1 MSKSKN
7 IVELNKENFFSNN
20 SLPMIIY
27 DIDSLKILEVN
38 TSAVKSYGYTAEEF
52 LELTVKDLHPVE
64 DISIIEDHLKK
75 STQMPERSGIWR
87 HIKKDRTI
95 IFVNAYSRLISLDDT
110 KEARLITLVDV
121 TESRKNEDAITRS
134 ERRFR
139 ELADLLPQIVFE
151 MDYNGNLLF
160 CNKIGFETFGI
171 PYDKDINKVNIFSF
185 VSPANHEIARKNLS
199 IALTGET
206 PDEIEYLLLRK
217 NGSTFPSEI
226 YSTPVKEKEKVIG
239 LRGIIIDLS
248 KLKLS
253 IEELK
258 DSEKKYSSLFEN
270 TKSVMLILDPET
282 GNIKQ
287 VNKAASAFYGYSIA
301 ELQSMTITDLNMLT
315 PEESMTRIEKIKNQ
329 NQYSFISKHRVAD
342 ATFRFVEIFSSQIVI
357 NHRQFL
363 FSIIH
368 DINDRIQAES
378 NLRKLNK
385 AIEQSPVSIEITDKE
400 GRLEYVNPKFTE
412 VTGYSFEEVIGKN
425 PNVLNSGEHSDSFY
439 KELWETILSGKQW
452 RGEFYNKKKNGDYFW
467 EYASISPIFDENK
480 QITNFVGIKEEITE
494 RKQKEKELLDAKEA
508 AEESNRLKSSFL
520 TNMSHE
526 LRTPLVGILGYA
538 EILSNEINN
547 RIHKDM
553 ANTILIS
560 GQRLIDTLNSILDL
574 SRIEADKT
582 ELQFETVDLNDI
594 LKESAKLFKPVAE
607 KKNLY
612 LELILPTESPH
623 IFGDKQ
629 IVFKIFNNLINNAIK
644 FTFKGGITINSYMSP
659 GDSEKVIRVKI
670 IDTGIGIPEEAHE
683 KVFEP
688 FRQASEGL
696 SRHYEGTGLGLTVTK
711 KFVELMNG
719 SISLQSRVGLGS
731 TFTVTFPESVH
742 RRKLTPNIRE
752 AVTSKTKSIELSFKP
767 NILLVEDD
775 KVNADI
781 ICAYLN
787 PFTDIEHVMDG
798 SDAIKIAKSKQYDAI
813 LMDINLKGINGIEAM
828 SSIKELN
835 DHYKNIPMIAIT
847 AYAMLGDRE
856 KFLSI
861 GFSHY
866 VSKPFTRD
874 QLLDLLDN
882 IFKK

>member
-1 MSKSKN
+1 MSNSKN
-7 IVELNKENFFSNN
+7 IDELNKKNFFSENP
-20 SLPMIIY
+20 LPMIIY
-27 DIDSLKILEVN
+27 DVESLKILEVN
-38 TSAVKSYGYTAEEF
+38 SSAVKSYGYTINEF
-52 LELTVKDLHPVE
+52 LDMTVKDLRPIE
-64 DISIIEDHLKK
+64 DVPLFEDHLKK
-75 STQMPERSGIWR
+75 SAQIPERSGIFR
-87 HIKKDRTI
+87 HKKKDGTI
-95 IFVNAYSRLISLDDT
+95 IFVNVFSRLINLDDAR
-110 KEARLITLVDV
+110 EARLVTIVDV
-121 TESRKNEDAITRS
+121 TESKKNEDAITLS

-151 MDYNGNLLF
+151 IDLLGNLLF
-160 CNKIGFETFGI
+160 CNKIAFETFGM
-171 PYDKDINKVNIFSF
+171 PYDTDISNVNVFSF
-185 VSPANHEIARKNLS
+185 ISPSNHEIARKNIS

-206 PDEIEYLLLRK
+206 PDELEYLLVRK
-217 NGSTFPSEI
+217 NGSTFPAEI
-226 YSTPVKEKEKVIG
+226 YSTPVKEKEKVVG
-239 LRGIIIDLS
+239 LRGIIFDLS

-253 IEELK
+253 IEELR

-270 TKSVMLILDPET
+270 TKSAMLIIDPET

-287 VNKAASAFYGYSIA
+287 VNTAASTFYGYTID
-301 ELQSMTITDLNMLT
+301 ELQTMTISDLNRLS
-315 PEESMTRIEKIKNQ
+315 PEESMARVEKIKNQ
-329 NQYSFISKHRVAD
+329 NQYSFISSHRFANG
-342 ATFRFVEIFSSQIVI
+342 TFRFVEIFSSQIVI
-357 NHRQFL
+357 KQKQYL

-385 AIEQSPVSIEITDKE
+385 AIEQSPVSIEITDRE

-412 VTGYSFEEVIGKN
+412 VTGYNSDEVIGKN
-425 PNVLNSGEHSDSFY
+425 PNILNSGQHSESFY
-439 KELWETILSGKQW
+439 KDLWGTILSGIQW
-452 RGEFYNKKKNGDYFW
+452 RGEFYNKKKNGEFFW

-480 QITNFVGIKEEITE
+480 EIVNFIAIKEDITE
-494 RKQKEKELLDAKEA
+494 RKQKEQELLKAKEA

-520 TNMSHE
+520 TIMSHE

-538 EILSNEINN
+538 EILSNEIDELV
-547 RIHKDM
+547 HKDM
-553 ANTILIS
+553 AYTILVS

-582 ELQFETVDLNDI
+582 ELQFENVDLNDV
-594 LKESAKLFKPVAE
+594 LQESVKLFKPVAE

-612 LELILPTESPH
+612 LELILPAATPY
-623 IFGDKQ
+623 IFGDRQ

-644 FTFKGGITINSYMSP
+644 FTFKGGITINAHLSRQ
-659 GDSEKVIRVKI
+659 DSEQVIRVKI
-670 IDTGIGIPEEAHE
+670 IDTGIGIPEEVHE

-731 TFTVTFPESVH
+731 TFTVTFPESSR
-742 RRKLTPNIRE
+742 RRKLTPDSQE
-752 AVTSKTKSIELSFKP
+752 EVATKSRSIELSFKP

-781 ICAYLN
+781 IRAYLN
-787 PFTDIEHVMDG
+787 PFTNIEHVMDG
-798 SDAIKIAKSKQYDAI
+798 ADAIKTAKIKKYDAI
-813 LMDINLKGINGIEAM
+813 LMDINLKGIDGIEAM
-828 SSIKELN
+828 SRIKELG
-835 DHYKNIPMIAIT
+835 DHYKKIPMIAIT

-861 GFSHY
+861 GFTHY

>member
-1 MSKSKN
+1 MSNSKN
-7 IVELNKENFFSNN
+7 IDELNKKNFFSENP
-20 SLPMIIY
+20 LPMIVY
-27 DIDSLKILEVN
+27 DIESLKILEVN
-38 TSAVKSYGYTAEEF
+38 SSAVKSYGYTINEF
-52 LELTVKDLHPVE
+52 LDMTVRDLRPIE
-64 DISIIEDHLKK
+64 DVPLFEDHLKK
-75 STQMPERSGIWR
+75 SGQIPERSGIFR
-87 HIKKDRTI
+87 HKKKDGTI
-95 IFVNAYSRLISLDDT
+95 IFVNVFSRLINLDDAS
-110 KEARLITLVDV
+110 EARLISIVDV
-121 TESRKNEDAITRS
+121 TESKKNEDAIMQS

-151 MDYNGNLLF
+151 TDTYGNLLF
-160 CNKIGFETFGI
+160 CNKITFKTFGI
-171 PYDKDINKVNIFSF
+171 PYEMDINTINVFSF
-185 VSPANHEIARKNLS
+185 ISPSHLEIARKNLS
-199 IALTGET
+199 ITLTGKP
-206 PDEIEYLLLRK
+206 PDEFEYLLVRM
-217 NGSTFPSEI
+217 NGSTFPAEI
-226 YSTPVKEKEKVIG
+226 YSTPIIEKDKVVG
-239 LRGIIIDLS
+239 SRGIIIDLTDS
-248 KLKLS
+248 KRSL
-253 IEELK
+253 EELR
-258 DSEKKYSSLFEN
+258 DSERRYSSLFEN
-270 TKSVMLILDPET
+270 TKSIMLIIDPET

-287 VNKAASAFYGYSIA
+287 VNKAASTFYGYTID
-301 ELQSMTITDLNMLT
+301 ELQSMTISDLNKLS
-315 PEESMTRIEKIKNQ
+315 PEESMARIEKIKNQ
-329 NQYSFISKHRVAD
+329 NQFSFISKHILAD
-342 ATFRFVEIFSSQIVI
+342 GTFRFVEIFSSQIVI
-357 NHRQFL
+357 NQKQYL

-368 DINDRIQAES
+368 NINDRIQTES

-385 AIEQSPVSIEITDKE
+385 AIEQSPVSIEITDKN

-412 VTGYSFEEVIGKN
+412 VTGYTFDEVIGKK
-425 PNVLNSGEHSDSFY
+425 PNILNSGKHSESFY
-439 KELWETILSGKQW
+439 KDLWETILSGTQW
-452 RGEFYNKKKNGDYFW
+452 SGEFYNKKKNGEYFW

-480 QITNFVGIKEEITE
+480 EIVNFVAIKEDITE
-494 RKQKEKELLDAKEA
+494 RKQKEEELLIAKKA

-520 TNMSHE
+520 TIMSHE

-538 EILSNEINN
+538 EILSNEIDNMV
-547 RIHKDM
+547 HKDM

-582 ELQFETVDLNDI
+582 ELQFEIVDLNDV
-594 LKESAKLFKPVAE
+594 LKESVKLFKPVAE

-612 LELILPTESPH
+612 LELIFPADTPY
-623 IFGDKQ
+623 IFGDRQ

-644 FTFKGGITINSYMSP
+644 FTFKGGITINAHLSP
-659 GDSEKVIRVKI
+659 QDSEQVIRVKI
-670 IDTGIGIPEEAHE
+670 IDTGIGIPEEVHE

-731 TFTVTFPESVH
+731 TFTVTFPDSGR
-742 RRKLTPNIRE
+742 RRKLTSDIQE
-752 AVTSKTKSIELSFKP
+752 TVATKSRSLELSFKP

-781 ICAYLN
+781 IRAYLN
-787 PFTDIEHVMDG
+787 PFTSIEHVLDG
-798 SDAIKIAKSKQYDAI
+798 SDAIKMANSKQYDAI

-828 SSIKELN
+828 SRIKELN
-835 DHYKNIPMIAIT
+835 DHYKKIPMIAIT

-861 GFSHY
+861 GFTHY